1 VIQGVYEMLGWDLN
15 ANCKKGVGIFGEPL
29 AVMRADE
36 EQNRHTLH
44 GHFLIWIKNFN
55 EVRDDL
61 FHPDPEKRERSRMK
75 MREYVEKVF
84 CSDYGYDHFLLVTHK
99 ECGTCLPISELFTEC
114 EDKQK
119 IRDARHKVGSA
130 EVEGKILKCTACNRE
145 VSTRDVYDCVM
156 TVSDP
161 GLCFDLF
168 LVIHLVYVLLVITEK
183 NIF

>member
-1 VIQGVYEMLGWDLN
+1 
-15 ANCKKGVGIFGEPL
+15 
-29 AVMRADE
+29 
-36 EQNRHTLH
+36 
-44 GHFLIWIKNFN
+44 
-55 EVRDDL
+55 
-61 FHPDPEKRERSRMK
+61 

-168 LVIHLVYVLLVITEK
+168 SVIHLVYVLLVIMKKIFFRHTK
-183 NIF
+183 NGVLILTTWLQEI